1 MERLGYDFWDVEKA
15 TGKSILIQDGKTLR
29 VTLENLNGIEKA
41 ILNACDDVERKAKVS
56 KAFSELPLVMLQE
69 AVNDTL
75 VELRASKP
83 DEYLAVLHSLSE
95 WKGAGGE
102 HDPEL
107 QSYVFER
114 LMESRF
120 PWETL
125 LRSEWSTGALEWMAT
140 KGYREMVIRY
150 F

>member
-1 MERLGYDFWDVEKA
+1 MERLGYDFLDVEKA
-15 TGKSILIQDGKTLR
+15 TGKPLLIQSGKTLR
-29 VTLENLNGIEKA
+29 VTLENLGGIEKA
-41 ILNACDDVERKAKVS
+41 ILDACENAERKAKIS
-56 KAFSELPLVMLQE
+56 KAFSELPLIMLQE
-69 AVNDTL
+69 ATNEVIA
-75 VELRASKP
+75 ELEKTDRAQ
-83 DEYLAVLHSLSE
+83 YLAVLRSLCE
-95 WKGAGGE
+95 WKDSKGK

-114 LMESRF
+114 LVENRF

-125 LRSEWSTGALEWMAT
+125 LQWEWSTGALEWMAT

>member
-1 MERLGYDFWDVEKA
+1 MERLGYDFLDIEKA
-15 TGKSILIQDGKTLR
+15 TGKPILIQNGKTLR
-29 VTLENLNGIEKA
+29 VTLENLGGIEKA
-41 ILNACDDVERKAKVS
+41 VLNACEDADRKKRIS
-56 KAFSELPLVMLQE
+56 KAFSELPLILLQE
-69 AVNDTL
+69 AVNEVL
-75 VELRASKP
+75 EEMHASKP
-83 DEYLAVLHSLSE
+83 AEYLAVLRSLCE
-95 WKGAGGE
+95 WKDAKGK

-114 LMESRF
+114 LVENRF

-125 LRSEWSTGALEWMAT
+125 LQWEWSTGALEWMAT